1 MTSEDTRHPVLIT
14 RRLAPGVLEHLQP
27 TCRLTVHDDD
37 HPMPRPALLR
47 AAAGQVALLTTL
59 ADRIDTE
66 LLDTAGDNLRV
77 IANHA
82 VGAHNIDLTAC
93 RERGV
98 LVTTTPGVLTEATA
112 DQAWALLLS
121 AARRLGEGERWLRS
135 ARAWHWAPT
144 FLLGLDLSSAT
155 LGILGAGRIGQAIA
169 RRAPGFGMQVIYHN
183 RHRLPGAVEHDLQAS
198 WRPLDEL
205 LEISDALIVAC
216 PLTPETQL
224 LLDAGRLAQLKP
236 TAVLVSITGGV
247 VDEAALAQALD
258 RQQLFAAALDSYTN
272 EPAVHP
278 ALLRHESVTLAP
290 HLGSATIGTRQA
302 MGALAADNILA
313 VLTGHPPLTPA
324 SP

>member
-1 MTSEDTRHPVLIT
+1 
-14 RRLAPGVLEHLQP
+14 
-27 TCRLTVHDDD
+27 
-37 HPMPRPALLR
+37 MPRPALLR

-98 LVTTTPGVLTEATA
+98 VVTTTPGVLTEATA
-112 DQAWALLLS
+112 DQAWALLLA

-135 ARAWHWAPT
+135 GRAWHWAPT

-183 RHRLPGAVEHDLQAS
+183 RRRLPGAAEHDLQAS

-205 LEISDALIVAC
+205 LEISDALMVAC

-224 LLDAGRLAQLKP
+224 LLDAGDWP
-236 TAVLVSITGGV
+236 NSSPPPCW
-247 VDEAALAQALD
+247 AA
-258 RQQLFAAALDSYTN
+258 S
-272 EPAVHP
+272 PAVSSTKQRSRRP
-278 ALLRHESVTLAP
+278 
-290 HLGSATIGTRQA
+290 
-302 MGALAADNILA
+302 
-313 VLTGHPPLTPA
+313 
-324 SP
+324 

>member
-1 MTSEDTRHPVLIT
+1 MSVDKHWPVLIT
-14 RRLAPGVLEHLQP
+14 RRLAPGVLERLQP
-27 TCRLTVHDDD
+27 VCRLTVHDED
-37 HPMPRPALLR
+37 HPMPRANLLSD
-47 AAAGQVALLTTL
+47 AAGQAGLLTTL
-59 ADRIDTE
+59 ADRVDTE
-66 LLDTAGDNLRV
+66 LLDAAGQSLRV

-82 VGAHNIDLTAC
+82 VGAHNIDLPAC
-93 RERGV
+93 RARGIV
-98 LVTTTPGVLTEATA
+98 ITTTPGVLTEATA
-112 DQAWALLLS
+112 DQAWALLLA

-135 ARAWHWAPT
+135 GRAWHWAPT
-144 FLLGLDLSSAT
+144 FLLGADLSGAT

-169 RRAPGFGMQVIYHN
+169 RRASGFGMRVTYHN
-183 RHRLPGAVEHDLQAS
+183 RHRLPAAVEQALQAS

-205 LEISDALIVAC
+205 LEFSDALIVAC

-278 ALLRHESVTLAP
+278 ALLPLESVTLAP
-290 HLGSATIGTRQA
+290 HLGSATIGTRHA